1 MKKSHV
7 VIGLFFSVVAV
18 FAILQITGKI
28 DLSKKTEQ
36 SSEIAEAEIVDSWTS
51 PAFGNAEA
59 QITVNLYSDNA
70 ISITTTAKQKNCI
83 IYNKEFFVH
92 YGPTYANDISHEDV
106 ELSVMAKLPEIGENY
121 CGLLVPYDC
130 TKVILNCKEN
140 NVYDFELHNKN
151 YCYKGKI
158 SLLTYPENNDN
169 ELVLVDKKGNEH
181 IINEE

>member
-1 MKKSHV
+1 MKKSHI
-7 VIGLFFSVVAV
+7 VIGLFFSVLAV

-28 DLSKKTEQ
+28 DLSKETEQ
-36 SSEIAEAEIVDSWTS
+36 PSEIAEAEIVDSWTS
-51 PAFGNAEA
+51 PVFGNAEV

-70 ISITTTAKQKNCI
+70 LSIATTAKQKNCI
-83 IYNKEFFVH
+83 IYNEEFFVH
-92 YGPTYANDISHEDV
+92 HGPTYANDISYEDV

-130 TKVILNCKEN
+130 SKVVLNGKEN
-140 NVYDFELHNKN
+140 DAYDFELRNKN

-169 ELVLVDKKGNEH
+169 ELVLVDKKGKEH
-181 IINEE
+181 VIEDE